1 MRKLFLKENS
11 VFFQSA
17 HIPYSKDTNWKLD
30 IDSIMLIGIVNR
42 LKGDDDST
50 ALVFIDKNLAKFF
63 IDMSLQFDGNDILFK
78 TIKERFGVD
87 IENEFYKNAD
97 IDNYLIFPKSLYKQ
111 PIYESS
117 FYYWVRR
124 LLDCIHFADG
134 KLKSSYSHYV
144 QDTIFSSLAQGTI
157 LKTK

>member
-11 VFFQSA
+11 IFFQSA
-17 HIPYSKDTNWKLD
+17 YIPYSKDTDWKLD

-50 ALVFIDKNLAKFF
+50 AVVFIDKKLAKFF
-63 IDMSLQFDGNDILFK
+63 IDMSLKFDGDDILFNA
-78 TIKERFGVD
+78 INERFGVD
-87 IENEFYKNAD
+87 IKNEFIKNTE
-97 IDNYLIFPKSLYKQ
+97 IDNYLIFPKSLYRQ

-124 LLDCIHFADG
+124 LLDFTHFADG
-134 KLKSSYSHYV
+134 KLKSS
-144 QDTIFSSLAQGTI
+144 LAQI
-157 LKTK
+157 